1 MFHKLRITFL
11 TSCALLLMA
20 LPTLAHHS
28 FTAEFNG
35 ETTITLKGVLTKVAW
50 VNPHT
55 YFYVDVKDDS
65 GKVTNWAL
73 ECQPTGFM
81 HRGGV
86 TRDMFVE
93 GQEVTVTAFP
103 AKDGTKNLGY
113 LKDMTFPDGHKVV
126 ISQ

>member
-1 MFHKLRITFL
+1 MIPKFRFVMLL
-11 TSCALLLMA
+11 PLALLFFCA
-20 LPTLAHHS
+20 PAKAHHS

-35 ETTITLKGVLTKVAW
+35 GTTVTLRGVLTKVAW

-55 YFYVDVKDDS
+55 YFYVDVKDDK
-65 GKVTNWAL
+65 GNVTTWAL

-86 TRDMFVE
+86 SRDMFTE
-93 GQEVTVTAFP
+93 GEEVTVTAFP